1 MNKERLCFDYAADH
15 GKNRDFGQ
23 YLRMNNRKATVETWT
38 LKDEHIEDFWFISIS
53 GVSWD

>member
-1 MNKERLCFDYAADH
+1 MNKERLCFDYAADQR
-15 GKNRDFGQ
+15 KNRDFGQ

-38 LKDEHIEDFWFISIS
+38 LIDERIEDFWFISIS